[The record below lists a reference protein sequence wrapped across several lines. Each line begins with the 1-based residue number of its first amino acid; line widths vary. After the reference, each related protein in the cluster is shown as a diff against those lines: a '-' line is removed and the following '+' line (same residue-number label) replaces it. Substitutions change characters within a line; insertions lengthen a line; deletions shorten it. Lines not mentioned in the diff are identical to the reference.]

1 MSRDELRWTILSR
14 HGLVLVF
21 LAKNGDCTV
30 AQIAEAIGVTPRQTF
45 RIVKDLT
52 HDGYLRVT
60 KQGRRNTYSLHP
72 EKPLRHPIMS
82 GVTLGDLLN
91 LVATPA

>member
-21 LAKNGDCTV
+21 LARNGDCTV
-30 AQIAEAIGVTPRQTF
+30 SQIAEAIGITPRQTF
-45 RIVKDLT
+45 RIVKDLAAE
-52 HDGYLRVT
+52 GYLRVT
-60 KQGRRNTYSLHP
+60 KSGRRNTYSLHP
-72 EKPLRHPIMS
+72 EMPLRHPIMA

-91 LVATPA
+91 LVAAPV